1 MSVPGG
7 SPANGRWR
15 PVAADLPTRSAVG
28 RLGNC
33 EQGCGVRP
41 VVKEEIKGLA
51 GFIVAGLGAAAA
63 LLAWAPLAR
72 VNVEGGFDGRHQDL
86 SVLYVDLPLVAAGG
100 ALVPLAFWMLTLRR
114 FHRPWLAALAVVTA
128 VGLGIWGL
136 TSWWAPYQ
144 APEFGY

>member
-1 MSVPGG
+1 M
-7 SPANGRWR
+7 
-15 PVAADLPTRSAVG
+15 
-28 RLGNC
+28 
-33 EQGCGVRP
+33 
-41 VVKEEIKGLA
+41 KEEIKGLA
-51 GFIVAGLGAAAA
+51 GFLVAGLGATAV

-72 VNVEGGFDGRHQDL
+72 INVEGGFDGRHQDL
-86 SVLYVDLPLVAAGG
+86 SVLYVDLPLIAAGG
-100 ALVPLAFWMLTLRR
+100 ALVPLAFWMLALRR

>member
-1 MSVPGG
+1 M
-7 SPANGRWR
+7 
-15 PVAADLPTRSAVG
+15 
-28 RLGNC
+28 
-33 EQGCGVRP
+33 QGCGVRP

-51 GFIVAGLGAAAA
+51 GFLVAGLGAAAF

-86 SVLYVDLPLVAAGG
+86 SVLYMDLPLIAAGG
-100 ALVPLAFWMLTLRR
+100 ALVPLAFWMLTMRW
-114 FHRPWLAALAVVTA
+114 FHRPWLAALAAATGGA
-128 VGLGIWGL
+128 LGIWGL